1 MENTYKKSKHKF
13 QTTEVLSDLILHKQV
28 FLKVSI
34 LAWRLLQNRLL
45 TKDNLFVHGVLP
57 HDNQHC
63 VVGCGGIETAQHILC
78 SCLFYAALWGQ
89 IRSWLGIASYSRA
102 IICVLSFLSVCL
114 FCRRPAYHS
123 LFYATYMVV
132 FCGLKETVGSSKIWT
147 ITFTNWQRKSNYI
160 LYGRWR
166 LLIFLFVII
175 FICGDQALLFVLAL
189 ARLSVF
195 SLLSL

>member
-1 MENTYKKSKHKF
+1 M
-13 QTTEVLSDLILHKQV
+13 
-28 FLKVSI
+28 
-34 LAWRLLQNRLL
+34 
-45 TKDNLFVHGVLP
+45 
-57 HDNQHC
+57 
-63 VVGCGGIETAQHILC
+63 CGGLRRHRDCSTYIMFLSVLC
-78 SCLFYAALWGQ
+78 CFVGTNSVL
-89 IRSWLGIASYSRA
+89 IRYSYSRA

-147 ITFTNWQRKSNYI
+147 ITFINWQRKSNYI

-175 FICGDQALLFVLAL
+175 FICGDQTLLFVLAL